1 MTRSLRS
8 ATPIPWTG
16 PGTNIAQEIN
26 RFEDDHDQISVKIL
40 YISNVVTGF
49 GTTFQ
54 YFRICY
60 NLHSTPLLLLL
71 RNCPDLWTLLDSSKA
86 FRVNI

>member
-1 MTRSLRS
+1 MTSLLRS
-8 ATPIPWTG
+8 ASPIPWTG

-40 YISNVVTGF
+40 YISNVVTG

-60 NLHSTPLLLLL
+60 NLHSTPLML

>member
-1 MTRSLRS
+1 MTSLLRS
-8 ATPIPWTG
+8 ASPIPWTG

-40 YISNVVTGF
+40 YISNVVTG

-60 NLHSTPLLLLL
+60 NLHSTPLMLLL
-71 RNCPDLWTLLDSSKA
+71 RNCPDPWTLLDSSKA